1 MGFPGPGE
9 DTEQTPSHCDTRVS
23 THRARGRHAPA
34 PEDGGRGTL
43 GRSPRM
49 SEKTCRSVPGV
60 PSRPPGRS
68 TRQAH
73 PRVPARPRPP
83 TTLVPGAS
91 CRARGRTGHRHGS
104 FRSTR
109 GEDRGPDAGAQGP
122 ARPCGP
128 WPGAGGSCHVR
139 DERRRP
145 APVTELH
152 GGWLPVVRCL
162 LSELESRRELD
173 RTPSTQVVCG
183 TPAVP
188 SEGRSPL

>member
-34 PEDGGRGTL
+34 PEDGGRGKESEDERENVSL
-43 GRSPRM
+43 GAGRPQPPARAKHSP
-49 SEKTCRSVPGV
+49 GA
-60 PSRPPGRS
+60 PPGAGE
-68 TRQAH
+68 TPPAH
-73 PRVPARPRPP
+73 DARPRSQLQGARANWTPP
-83 TTLVPGAS
+83 RELPEHTGGGP
-91 CRARGRTGHRHGS
+91 RAG
-104 FRSTR
+104 
-109 GEDRGPDAGAQGP
+109 
-122 ARPCGP
+122 
-128 WPGAGGSCHVR
+128 
-139 DERRRP
+139 RRRPGPCAAVWALARRRGLLPCARREAFP
-145 APVTELH
+145 APVTEPH
-152 GGWLPVVRCL
+152 GGWLPVIRCL

>member
-73 PRVPARPRPP
+73 PRVLARPRLP

-109 GEDRGPDAGAQGP
+109 GRTEGRTPAPRALRGRVGLGQAPGAP
-122 ARPCGP
+122 AMCAMRGV
-128 WPGAGGSCHVR
+128 PGAGHRAPRWVAS
-139 DERRRP
+139 RRP
-145 APVTELH
+145 L
-152 GGWLPVVRCL
+152 
-162 LSELESRRELD
+162 
-173 RTPSTQVVCG
+173 
-183 TPAVP
+183 PAVRIGE
-188 SEGRSPL
+188 SSGARSHA